1 MIACQWRHCAIE
13 ARLGSR
19 ELSGKKRGRVD
30 MPCSLCHPAWA
41 PVPCDNQSMKRRTIG
56 HYEFIRKIGAGGSG
70 VVYLAT
76 DTLLQRPVVLKLLKR
91 GALSLE
97 QVRATQ
103 LREARLASA
112 IDHPNVC
119 AIYDVG
125 EAPSES
131 GGEDEAYIV
140 MQYIP
145 GKSLDKVIAEG
156 PASLQLVLSAGI
168 QIADGLSAAHLLGI
182 FHRDLKPANVML
194 TDGGLIKILDF
205 ALARQLALDEADFD
219 PASPGRRMPPNPE
232 ATYTARG
239 GTIAY
244 MAPEQFVTGRSSVQ
258 SDVFALGL
266 ILYELV
272 SGRHP
277 FHRADQPDFQTIR
290 AIQFSDPPNLREIV
304 PDLPVEL
311 ESLVLRCL
319 EKQPSSRF
327 ASAADVREGLRTVMK
342 TLQLDSVGMPGDSI
356 SQLPTQGRLDLETP
370 EEEKRA
376 TGILSMLAER
386 FRESGATAA
395 AKQNSIVVLPFINF
409 GNSVVVDAEKAPA
422 PLYGY
427 ALADAIAARLARMTS
442 LVVRPSSSLMTIP
455 AQQLDPLSIGRKLL
469 VRFVLAG
476 NFMRSDA
483 GFDLNWQLLDI
494 PSQSVRA
501 GGSINVASMD
511 LISVQTEICNEVFST
526 LQGYGDLQHTTV
538 EGTRDTVPSLS
549 QGLSEDYLQAR
560 AVLSSFMSR
569 TGSLDDL
576 NRARGLFEVVL
587 KQDEKYA
594 PAWSGLGITHLQY
607 ARHGLGGQMHVIEA
621 RRAFDKALLL
631 DPGSVEANLY
641 RVYMLLSRGEK
652 ESARHGIEHLLTTAA
667 NDWNVHLVAGLT
679 LRIDGLYDEAL
690 EQFNISLRLNPAN
703 AAIIYNHRARVYQY
717 QNQLE
722 LAGDEIEKGLTLEPR
737 QPLLRISLGY
747 QQMRLGDLARAVETL
762 EGVVSDE
769 ASLRIVFPTIALCYV
784 QLGDRK
790 KAASFILEETLAAAE
805 ADGEMAYRLATYFA
819 VDGDESEALHWL
831 RRAIYLGNENY
842 PWFSKN
848 PAWRNL
854 VGHSDFERI
863 LEDLKK
869 SYRRNQRNWKRLL
882 AQVRD

>member
-1 MIACQWRHCAIE
+1 
-13 ARLGSR
+13 
-19 ELSGKKRGRVD
+19 
-30 MPCSLCHPAWA
+30 
-41 PVPCDNQSMKRRTIG
+41 
-56 HYEFIRKIGAGGSG
+56 
-70 VVYLAT
+70 
-76 DTLLQRPVVLKLLKR
+76 
-91 GALSLE
+91 
-97 QVRATQ
+97 
-103 LREARLASA
+103 
-112 IDHPNVC
+112 
-119 AIYDVG
+119 
-125 EAPSES
+125 
-131 GGEDEAYIV
+131 
-140 MQYIP
+140 
-145 GKSLDKVIAEG
+145 
-156 PASLQLVLSAGI
+156 
-168 QIADGLSAAHLLGI
+168 
-182 FHRDLKPANVML
+182 
-194 TDGGLIKILDF
+194 
-205 ALARQLALDEADFD
+205 
-219 PASPGRRMPPNPE
+219 
-232 ATYTARG
+232 
-239 GTIAY
+239 
-244 MAPEQFVTGRSSVQ
+244 
-258 SDVFALGL
+258 
-266 ILYELV
+266 
-272 SGRHP
+272 
-277 FHRADQPDFQTIR
+277 
-290 AIQFSDPPNLREIV
+290 
-304 PDLPVEL
+304 
-311 ESLVLRCL
+311 
-319 EKQPSSRF
+319 
-327 ASAADVREGLRTVMK
+327 
-342 TLQLDSVGMPGDSI
+342 MPGDSI
-356 SQLPTQGRLDLETP
+356 SQLPAQGRLELELP

-376 TGILSMLAER
+376 TGILSILAER
-386 FRESGATAA
+386 FRESGSTATS
-395 AKQNSIVVLPFINF
+395 KQNSIVVLPFVNY
-409 GNSVVVDAEKAPA
+409 GASTAADPEAAPA

-442 LVVRPSSSLMTIP
+442 LVVRPSSSLMSIP
-455 AQQLDPLSIGRKLL
+455 AQQLDPLAIGKKLL

-501 GGSINVASMD
+501 GGSINVESFD

-526 LQGYGDLQHTTV
+526 LQGVGDLENPTASA
-538 EGTRDTVPSLS
+538 ESARDTLPSLS
-549 QGLSEDYLQAR
+549 QDLSEEYLQAR

-576 NRARGLFEVVL
+576 NRARGLFESVVR
-587 KQDEKYA
+587 QDEDYA
-594 PAWSGLGITHLQY
+594 PGWSGLGITHLQY

-621 RRAFDKALLL
+621 RRAFDKALQL

-652 ESARHGIEHLLTTAA
+652 ESARHGIEHLLQSAA

-679 LRIDGLYDEAL
+679 LRIDGLYEEAL
-690 EQFNISLRLNPAN
+690 DQFNTSLRLNPAN

-747 QQMRLGDLARAVETL
+747 QQMRLGDLNRAVQTL
-762 EGVVSDE
+762 ESVVSDE

-784 QLGDRK
+784 QLGDRD

-854 VGHSDFERI
+854 TGHSDFERI

-869 SYRRNQRNWKRLL
+869 SYRRNQKNWKRLL